1 MIVLSVVAP
10 QVRQWAP
17 SPGNP
22 SSKIGPYF
30 RTSVYHV
37 CWGPKR
43 SGVQSALREGS
54 KKGFPEEGHDVRLL
68 SQKDRKTFARWA
80 RRASQEE

>member
-30 RTSVYHV
+30 RTSVDHV

-43 SGVQSALREGS
+43 SSVQSALREGS
-54 KKGFPEEGHDVRLL
+54 KKGFPEEGHDVGLL
-68 SQKDRKTFARWA
+68 SQDRKTFARWA